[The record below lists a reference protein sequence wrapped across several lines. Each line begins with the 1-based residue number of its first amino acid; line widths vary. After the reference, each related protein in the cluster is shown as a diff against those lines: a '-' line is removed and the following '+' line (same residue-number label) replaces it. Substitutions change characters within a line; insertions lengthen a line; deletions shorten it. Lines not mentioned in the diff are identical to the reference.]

1 MLRRL
6 KAARA
11 ARRATP
17 LTRETVGLLQ
27 DRIGKI
33 VAERG
38 RCVIAVAGSPGSG
51 KSRCARRIRERGV
64 FSYPPR
70 SVTVIDDLKTS
81 EGTRVSR
88 GGLNKALQADG
99 RVLGFLFDYRAALYL
114 RRADLCILL
123 MAPEGARL
131 DNLRKRSPRSRERYG
146 KARYRLTPLPLFPP
160 RPGLLFVCTEDLAAL
175 LEETA

>member
-11 ARRATP
+11 ARGATP
-17 LTRETVGLLQ
+17 LTRETIGLLQ

-51 KSRCARRIRERGV
+51 KSRCASRIGERGV

-70 SVTVIDDLKTS
+70 SVTVIDDLKTP

-88 GGLNKALQADG
+88 GGLYKALHAEG
-99 RVLGFLFDYRAALYL
+99 RILGFLFDYKAALYL

-123 MAPEGARL
+123 MVTEGARL
-131 DNLRKRSPRSRERYG
+131 DNLRKRSPRSRKRYG
-146 KARYRLTPLPLFPP
+146 KARYRFTPLPLFAPH
-160 RPGLLFVCTEDLAAL
+160 PGSLFVCTEDLATL
-175 LEETA
+175 LEGTA

>member
-17 LTRETVGLLQ
+17 LKRETVGLLR
-27 DRIGKI
+27 DRIGEI

-51 KSRCARRIRERGV
+51 KSRCARRIGERGV

-70 SVTVIDDLKTS
+70 SVTVIDDLKTP

-88 GGLNKALQADG
+88 GGVYKALQAEG

-131 DNLRKRSPRSRERYG
+131 DNLRKRSLRSRERYG
-146 KARYRLTPLPLFPP
+146 KAHYRLIPLPLFAQ
-160 RPGLLFVCTEDLAAL
+160 RPGSLFVCTEDLAAL
-175 LEETA
+175 LEVTA